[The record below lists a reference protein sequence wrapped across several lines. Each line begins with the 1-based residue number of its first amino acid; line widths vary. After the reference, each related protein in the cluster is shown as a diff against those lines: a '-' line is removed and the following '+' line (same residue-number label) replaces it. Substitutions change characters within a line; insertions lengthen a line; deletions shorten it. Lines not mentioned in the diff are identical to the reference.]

1 MPDGPALPFL
11 DDALDTWLTSPIP
24 TSGRPTPN
32 APGRHHPRPGQ
43 GPTPPARSGPD
54 SAGLAIPGRLST
66 LLPAGGPPATQH
78 SFFTASTQRPPPLYL
93 TPGPV
98 VANRSR
104 APSLPPRATGQP
116 PLRRRRALEDH
127 KATCGFLRLPH
138 PIIYFP
144 FRTEWRP
151 AKFYLACVSPF
162 PVRNLANSVTSQIY
176 LACVS

>member
-1 MPDGPALPFL
+1 L

-54 SAGLAIPGRLST
+54 SAGLAIPGRPST
-66 LLPAGGPPATQH
+66 LLPAGGLPTTQH
-78 SFFTASTQRPPPLYL
+78 SLFTASTQRPPSLYL

-104 APSLPPRATGQP
+104 APSLPPRATGHP
-116 PLRRRRALEDH
+116 PLR
-127 KATCGFLRLPH
+127 LPPGLGRPQSDLWILAPAS